1 MWKLSV
7 KFRVTVNLDS
17 AEIMYLQD
25 KEGGEGLGY
34 PGLDRCPVCLS
45 NIQPPQ
51 DTRHGNTKASIIVER
66 RRDSVVHLKMTSLF
80 YTESAALMPCC
91 KKCAS
96 EDDTH

>member
-51 DTRHGNTKASIIVER
+51 DTRHGTKASIIVER